1 MKIPQI
7 KLGIHLAL
15 SFVLLTLA
23 LFPGGFATGNQPEP
37 NQGTVDAA
45 GNQLNSTSEPS
56 LSPQQ
61 SQQSDADLAILCYST
76 QTDSRNPCNRV
87 SALFTGVSVIST
99 PETIPNN
106 LAGYDVIYIGYSEA
120 SSLSGKAPQ
129 LQGYVNA
136 GGGLVVEQPN
146 TLGNVAIFPPGFE
159 LTVTDTFWAGF
170 PNPPGPDHKTLIGF
184 FHPILNGITTANLS
198 GNFEVIPVSTL
209 GPGWTVLAKAVSNPN
224 LALAV
229 GAYGSGRMT
238 VHAGNISNASSIP
251 GSDAYVRQM
260 IEWTGAANEP
270 AGPDMV
276 INKIEVTQAIQDLN
290 NSVDLIANKRTY
302 VRVHVSSPTSIANV
316 SANLSAR
323 RGSTTLYPTLLP
335 GNPGSDITVR
345 ATPNRGQIN
354 DSYWFELPT
363 SWTTAGNLTITARLD
378 PANAKNDPNRSNNF
392 QSVTVNFQSTPAMR
406 LRLFNVQYTIGSN
419 TYLAATTHL
428 DMLESWLRRAYPIN
442 SLIVN
447 RQTFIYPN
455 SGLPNVDTLH
465 GYLAIA
471 KLLRILFSSEIP
483 NTYYYAMV
491 DDGGGFMRGKAAG
504 IPGKISAGP
513 TGPGTFGWDFDG
525 SFGDWYGGHEI
536 AHSLNRYHA
545 EYCGAGGGEA
555 YPYSTGRIS
564 PDLTGNSAIYGFD
577 ITSRTIYPPSWK
589 DVMTYCANQ
598 WVSDF
603 TYEGIR
609 DRLVSLG
616 SAAEMTIQGLAES
629 QQYILVAGIADLEGH
644 TAEILNLQ
652 MIDQETSVL
661 LPVPGDWEI
670 ALVGATNNDLAVY
683 PFSPQEL
690 TDAEDSLGTP
700 AIIGELAPF
709 ENGTQRVEIRYGGQ
723 VVASRQASS
732 NPPVIEVVEP
742 KEFSEFRGP
751 FRLSWEASDT
761 DGDPLTFS
769 VLFSNNGGETW
780 ETLAAGLDGDHID
793 LDGAQLP
800 GGESLL
806 KVLANDGFWSTAG
819 NSQPFV
825 ISQHPPT
832 ASIVSPDPG
841 AFFYPT
847 QPVALEGT
855 AYDLEDGTI
864 EDDAAF
870 QWQSSIS
877 GDLGTGKNLITID
890 LPLGEH
896 LITLSV
902 TDSNGMTGT
911 DTRSITIVDGD
922 TPEPVYLEVAP
933 GGIGT
938 VVMQGDPADT
948 EPVSVSASS
957 GDIVN
962 WSVSKDVT
970 WLSLDVSSG
979 QTPSDLVLTFN
990 PSGLAAGIYNTVLVF
1005 ESEDTV
1011 NSAVEVPVVLQILEP
1026 PTWHLFLPAV
1036 KR

>member
-1 MKIPQI
+1 MKIPYI
-7 KLGIHLAL
+7 KFVMRLAL

-23 LFPGGFATGNQPEP
+23 LSPVGLATGNQVAP
-37 NQGTVDAA
+37 NQGPVDAA
-45 GNQLNSTSEPS
+45 GNQLNGSSES
-56 LSPQQ
+56 NLTPQG
-61 SQQSDADLAILCYST
+61 SQQSDADLAILCYSS
-76 QTDSRNPCNRV
+76 QTGSLSTCNRV
-87 SALFTGVSVIST
+87 SSLFTDVLVISN
-99 PETIPNN
+99 PETIPDN
-106 LAGYDVIYIGYSEA
+106 LSVYDVIYVGVGES
-120 SSLSGKAPQ
+120 SSLSGKASQ
-129 LQGYVNA
+129 LQGYVNS

-146 TLGNVAIFPPGFE
+146 EVGNVAILPPGFE
-159 LTVTDTFWAGF
+159 LTVTDIYWAGY
-170 PNPPGPDHKTLIGF
+170 PNLPGPDHKTLVGY

-198 GNFEVIPVSTL
+198 GNFEVIPVSSL

-229 GAYGSGRMT
+229 GVYGSGRVT
-238 VHAGNISNASSIP
+238 VHTGNISNGSVIP
-251 GSDAYVRQM
+251 GSDAYVRQL

-270 AGPDMV
+270 TGPDMV

-290 NSVDLIANKRTY
+290 NSVDLVANKRTY

-316 SANLSAR
+316 SANLTAR

-335 GNPGSDITVR
+335 GNPGSDITIK
-345 ATPNRGQIN
+345 TSPNRGQIN
-354 DSYWFELPT
+354 DSYWFELPA

-378 PANAKNDPNRSNNF
+378 PANAKNDPNWSNNN
-392 QSVTVNFQSTPAMR
+392 QSVTVNFLSTPAMR
-406 LRLFNVQYTIGSN
+406 LRIFNVQYSVGSN
-419 TYLAATTHL
+419 TYLADPTHL
-428 DMLESWLRRAYPIN
+428 DMLESWLRRAYPIH

-447 RQTFIYPN
+447 RQTFTYPI

-465 GYLAIA
+465 GYLAIG
-471 KLLRILFSSEIP
+471 KLLRILFAGENP
-483 NTYYYAMV
+483 NTYYYAIV

-504 IPGKISAGP
+504 IPGTISAGP
-513 TGPGTFGWDFDG
+513 TGPGNFGWDFDG

-545 EYCGAGGGEA
+545 EFCGAGGGVA

-564 PDLTGNSAIYGFD
+564 PDLTGNTAIYGFD

-609 DRLVSLG
+609 NRLVSLG
-616 SAAEMTIQGLAES
+616 SAAEIKVQGMAES
-629 QQYILVAGIADLEGH
+629 QQYLLVAGIADLEGH

-652 MIDQETSVL
+652 MIDKEAYV
-661 LPVPGDWEI
+661 PFPAPGDWEI
-670 ALVGATNNDLAVY
+670 ALIGTTNNDLAVH

-690 TDAEDSLGTP
+690 TDAEESVGTP
-700 AIIGELAPF
+700 AIIGELVPF
-709 ENGTQRVEIRYGGQ
+709 ENGTQRVEIRYNGQ
-723 VVASRQASS
+723 VIASRQASS
-732 NPPVIEVVEP
+732 NPPVIDVVEP

-751 FRLSWEASDT
+751 FRLSWEASDP
-761 DGDPLTFS
+761 DGNPLTFS

-780 ETLAAGLDGDHID
+780 ETLAAGLDGDHMD

-825 ISQHPPT
+825 ISPHPPT
-832 ASIVSPDPG
+832 ASIVSPDSD
-841 AFFYPT
+841 ATFYPT
-847 QPVALEGT
+847 QPVVLEGT

-864 EDDAAF
+864 EDDAAY
-870 QWQSSIS
+870 QWHSSIS

-890 LPLGEH
+890 MPLGEH

-938 VVMQGDPADT
+938 VVLKGDPADA
-948 EPVSVSASS
+948 EIVSVSTSS

-962 WSVSKDVT
+962 WSVSKDVA

-990 PSGLAAGIYNTVLVF
+990 PSGLAAGIYNTTLVF

-1011 NSAVEVPVVLQILEP
+1011 NPAVEVPVVMQIQELP
-1026 PTWHLFLPAV
+1026 ARQLFLPTL
-1036 KR
+1036 RR